1 MTLKKLYDPVIT
13 GRPMRVMVLMSGTG
27 TNAAKLIEFQTRSK
41 VKAGSVFEVVGIF
54 SDRSDGKCS
63 GEKIAWKAGIPYFS
77 YDIRKFHRIRG
88 IRRSISTEE
97 GLRAR
102 KEYDSVLKK
111 LLDVFEVDISV
122 LCGYMSF
129 TTINRAVNVHPADLS
144 IVDEEGKRKYTGA
157 RAIRKGLLDGLSTFR
172 SSVIWIDEGINSGP
186 ILTRSGPVSIVVPD
200 EVDLNDFIKGKN
212 RGVLRDA
219 EIMTQ
224 QALKEKGDW
233 IILPQTVQ
241 WIAEGRFALDDEG
254 NVFFEGQPV
263 PEGVTV
269 ER

>member
-1 MTLKKLYDPVIT
+1 
-13 GRPMRVMVLMSGTG
+13 
-27 TNAAKLIEFQTRSK
+27 
-41 VKAGSVFEVVGIF
+41 
-54 SDRSDGKCS
+54 
-63 GEKIAWKAGIPYFS
+63 
-77 YDIRKFHRIRG
+77 
-88 IRRSISTEE
+88 
-97 GLRAR
+97 
-102 KEYDSVLKK
+102 
-111 LLDVFEVDISV
+111 
-122 LCGYMSF
+122 
-129 TTINRAVNVHPADLS
+129 
-144 IVDEEGKRKYTGA
+144 
-157 RAIRKGLLDGLSTFR
+157 
-172 SSVIWIDEGINSGP
+172 
-186 ILTRSGPVSIVVPD
+186 VSIVVPD

-263 PEGVTV
+263 PEGVIV